1 MTLKQITRSKEM
13 GWGVGGGGG
22 GGRMQVSCT
31 LHFMGSKRYI
41 DILKKK

>member
-1 MTLKQITRSKEM
+1 MSLKQITRGKEM
-13 GWGVGGGGG
+13 GWGVGENG
-22 GGRMQVSCT
+22 VSCT